1 MSDATRTRSLP
12 ESKSQPF
19 RGRESLAR
27 ESAPVVKRTPDGR
40 EESDELAAV
49 AVLSTN

>member
-27 ESAPVVKRTPDGR
+27 ESAPVIKRTPDR
-40 EESDELAAV
+40 CEESDELAAV